1 VLAAGAV
8 PPRRVWIVAS
18 ATALGLAGVAVTFDR
33 AAYLALCAAALVIG
47 LLAAPRVRRAF
58 LPAMAALV
66 LLAALHGGVRARFL
80 SAFSLETNS
89 DRAFIWSRALEIIR
103 DHPLLGVGFA
113 NYSRA
118 GARYYDR
125 VDPGF
130 PMRTWAHNTEL
141 SILAETGPLGLAALL
156 WVFAAAA
163 RALLAR
169 VRAREPI
176 ALGALAAL
184 TALLVVGQA
193 HDVLYDTKVMYA
205 LWLALGLSLSPG
217 TSAQSPK
224 LRLAE
229 T

>member
-1 VLAAGAV
+1 VAPLAGVLAAGAV

-66 LLAALHGGVRARFL
+66 LLAAL
-80 SAFSLETNS
+80 
-89 DRAFIWSRALEIIR
+89 
-103 DHPLLGVGFA
+103 
-113 NYSRA
+113 
-118 GARYYDR
+118 
-125 VDPGF
+125 
-130 PMRTWAHNTEL
+130 
-141 SILAETGPLGLAALL
+141 
-156 WVFAAAA
+156 
-163 RALLAR
+163 LAR

-205 LWLALGLSLSPG
+205 LWFALGLSLSPG